1 MDPAWIIWLATSADP
16 LTSLTMAASLPTA
29 APPCVTHHA
38 ANGGVRAHTELNSSH
53 IVRTGALDWQTA
65 RVASDVTQASCIKL
79 PL

>member
-16 LTSLTMAASLPTA
+16 LTSLTMAASLPTT

-65 RVASDVTQASCIKL
+65 RVASDVTHASCTEL
-79 PL
+79 HL

>member
-38 ANGGVRAHTELNSSH
+38 ADGGVRAHADYDSSH
-53 IVRTGALDWQTA
+53 GALDWQTA